1 MRKIIHLPKKVPQK
15 LKSLASIFIPLLLG
29 LGLTLYFYN
38 SFTAD
43 EIAKM
48 KVYFVSANYNYV
60 FLSLFLA
67 LSGYVLRAY
76 RWKYTLKEIGCKPDF
91 KLNFLAVSIGYFVNL
106 SIPRSGEFSR
116 ALVLKNYQNVPF
128 DKGFGTIIAERVVD
142 FIILVIF
149 IFVAVIIEYD
159 TIKSLLLY
167 YISFQKLLILA
178 LIGLTAVLVFF
189 YLYFY
194 STWKFIVLLKTKIE
208 GLKEGV
214 LSVLKMPDKW
224 PFLIYTLL
232 IWVSY
237 VLMFYSAT
245 FTLTET
251 NSISI
256 GTVLVSFVIGSLII
270 AFTNG
275 GFGFFPALIMKIL
288 LLYGIAEPAGYAF
301 GWIVWTSQLL
311 ITVFLGILSFLILPL
326 IRKKQ

>member
-1 MRKIIHLPKKVPQK
+1 LLSK
-15 LKSLASIFIPLLLG
+15 LKSLTSIFVPILLG

-38 SFTAD
+38 SFTSD

-60 FLSLFLA
+60 LLSLFLA
-67 LSGYVLRAY
+67 FFGYVLRAY
-76 RWKYTLKEIGCKPDF
+76 RWKYTLTQIGCRPDF

-116 ALVLKNYQNVPF
+116 ALILKNYQGVAF
-128 DKGFGTIIAERVVD
+128 DKAFGTIIAERVVD
-142 FIILVIF
+142 FIILLIF
-149 IFVAVIIEYD
+149 MLSALIIEYD
-159 TIKSLLLY
+159 TLKSLVLY
-167 YISFQKLLILA
+167 YISVEKLLILA
-178 LIGLTAVLVFF
+178 AVGFSGILVLF

-194 STWKFIVLLKTKIE
+194 STWKFVLLLKTKVE
-208 GLKEGV
+208 GLKEGT
-214 LSVLKMPDKW
+214 LSVLRMHDKW
-224 PFLIYTLL
+224 QFLIYTLL
-232 IWVSY
+232 IWFSY
-237 VLMFYSAT
+237 VLMFYCAT
-245 FTLTET
+245 FTLDET

-288 LLYGIAEPAGYAF
+288 LLYGVAEPAGYAF

-311 ITVFLGILSFLILPL
+311 ITVFLGIFSFLVLPL
-326 IRKKQ
+326 IRKKQII